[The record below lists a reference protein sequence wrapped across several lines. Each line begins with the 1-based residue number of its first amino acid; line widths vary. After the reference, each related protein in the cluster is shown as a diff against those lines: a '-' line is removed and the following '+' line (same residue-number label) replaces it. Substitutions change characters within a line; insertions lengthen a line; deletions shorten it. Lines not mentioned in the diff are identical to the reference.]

1 MKRIGFGALTAVALG
16 GIGLSVVT
24 GLSQSARAQDF
35 LSGHIGVAFPIVTHS
50 STTGTT
56 TIGDSFNILFPFGV
70 GVRPEGWPVVLDF
83 EFVPEVHPSSRST
96 TLLVHPGVILPL
108 PNDWAVG
115 MRAAFEINQ
124 NSVGFTPLVNK
135 SFPVTG
141 HKFKW
146 FVEGDLP
153 VRFVRVN
160 NPFPAR
166 PIDSTTVGFVL
177 HLGLAF

>member
-1 MKRIGFGALTAVALG
+1 
-16 GIGLSVVT
+16 
-24 GLSQSARAQDF
+24 
-35 LSGHIGVAFPIVTHS
+35 
-50 STTGTT
+50 
-56 TIGDSFNILFPFGV
+56 
-70 GVRPEGWPVVLDF
+70 
-83 EFVPEVHPSSRST
+83 VPEVHPSSRST

-108 PNDWAVG
+108 PNDWAIG
-115 MRAAFEINQ
+115 IRAAFEINQ

-135 SFPVTG
+135 GFPVPG
-141 HKFKW
+141 HNFKW

-160 NPFPAR
+160 NAFPAR